1 MVPYFRSK
9 AGVCT
14 MEGCGKREYF
24 SAMAMQGLLA
34 AGAYEE
40 STPSAEVAKASVRLA
55 DAVMLQLQLK
65 DD

>member
-9 AGVCT
+9 AGGVNY
-14 MEGCGKREYF
+14 GGLWKREYF